1 MTTDY
6 AEPYADGDSYYDEL
20 YVGPS
25 TRRTLKYAWSV
36 RGFGPLNYTFA
47 TIGHEHHRIRR
58 GALAPFFSK
67 TLVQQLEPSVQAM
80 VDKLTTRLEGFK
92 GTGTII
98 NMIDMYPC
106 LTTDIICQYA
116 FGAPYGYLDM
126 PKFSPLWHRAVM
138 EASEGSHFFKQFPW
152 IESAMRQMPQAV
164 VRRMAPKLAS
174 LFLLID
180 VLPFSFAYNCVY

>member
-1 MTTDY
+1 MNNAVRST
-6 AEPYADGDSYYDEL
+6 DGDSYYDEL

-25 TRRTLKYAWSV
+25 TRRTLKYGWSV

-152 IESAMRQMPQAV
+152 IESAMRQMPQTI

-180 VLPFSFAYNCVY
+180 VRLSAFGS